1 MPEQPRQFSLV
12 ITRSFYKDLQ
22 KINKPDQIRIRKSL
36 SEIALDPYKGRKV
49 VSAEIGQFRWRVG
62 NYRIRYDI
70 SGKDV
75 IILRV
80 IKREDVY
87 RRF

>member
-1 MPEQPRQFSLV
+1 MPDQPNQYTLV

-22 KINKPDQIRIRKSL
+22 KINKPDQLRIRKAL
-36 SEIALDPYKGRKV
+36 SDIAADPHKGRRV

-62 NYRIRYDI
+62 KYRIRYDI
-70 SGKDV
+70 SEKQV
-75 IILRV
+75 VVLRV

-87 RRF
+87 RHF

>member
-1 MPEQPRQFSLV
+1 MPDQPDQFTLV

-22 KINKPDQIRIRKSL
+22 KIDRSDQIRIRKAL
-36 SEIALDPYKGRKV
+36 PEIQKDPFKGRKV
-49 VSAEIGQFRWRVG
+49 VSAEIGQYRWRVG
-62 NYRIRYDI
+62 KYRIRYDI
-70 SGKDV
+70 SERQV